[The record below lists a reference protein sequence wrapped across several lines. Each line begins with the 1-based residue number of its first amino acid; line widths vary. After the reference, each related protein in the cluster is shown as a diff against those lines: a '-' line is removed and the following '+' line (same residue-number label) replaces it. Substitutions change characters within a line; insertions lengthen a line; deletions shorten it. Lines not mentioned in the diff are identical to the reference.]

1 MWFSRVMNGK
11 GSDFPNCAM
20 GPSLV
25 GQAKKCGDRAE
36 LPPEL
41 PSANPRFAAAVRDGV
56 TLHGQHLTPA
66 LLLLHSLPTTHSVPC
81 TFGNL
86 PKAHLGCDCAD
97 GPCQTSISS

>member
-20 GPSLV
+20 GPRLV

-66 LLLLHSLPTTHSVPC
+66 LLLLHRPAQPTNNTQRPVHIWKPPKS
-81 TFGNL
+81 TFGV
-86 PKAHLGCDCAD
+86 
-97 GPCQTSISS
+97 